1 MLNGLSGVAR
11 PSELSFQQKSSRAP
25 AMRPFCK
32 MHSLG
37 NDFVVIENADGTTGI
52 RARLGFSKE
61 EVKDIES
68 FIRNNTT
75 DIEPM
80 QTLQSS

>member
-1 MLNGLSGVAR
+1 MIGHRHIFCVFSRTLGV
-11 PSELSFQQKSSRAP
+11 
-25 AMRPFCK
+25 
-32 MHSLG
+32 

-68 FIRNNTT
+68 FIKNNTT

-80 QTLQSS
+80 QMLQPS